1 MQPQLKTAIKEI
13 KLTLQIKGEKKEV
26 PCYVYEYTQRAQEL
40 PQFPLGGNTVTIKK
54 IVDGQRIEFEYL
66 PIFSGFDIET
76 TNVITDESK
85 AAYMYHWQLVIAS
98 DEIGYIYLGRR
109 WELFFDLYNRLVEFY
124 RLGAV
129 RKLLCWVANLG
140 FEFQFLRKRLLWD
153 EDNFF
158 AREER
163 HPLDAPTK
171 DGFDFREALSI
182 SGGSLAQLAK
192 DYTTTQKLKGD
203 LDYKIMRSWKT
214 PLTDTEKDYC
224 INDVAILAEWSS
236 FIFSK
241 YIYPDKKIP
250 LTKTG
255 LLRSEVRN
263 ELTNILGYQG
273 TKDYKQLVLN
283 AFPDCETYQYW
294 FRWLFRGGYV
304 HANITNTG
312 YVIKN
317 AIGEDET
324 SAYPAWMNFGYYPG
338 TPFVARYDLENF
350 SQYLKEKCCIITVKF
365 TNIQRRT
372 SISYESKHKCLEL
385 TDVLI
390 DNGRVATAG
399 EMKVVLTELD
409 WQIYSKL
416 YRWESA
422 EIICLWTSEKIRLP
436 KFILNVLNRHYLNKA
451 KMKKAGLSGTPEY
464 AIEKS
469 GVNAGYGLMVTRME
483 LDSVKYS
490 NNAENWQIEENNLDF
505 EAEKAKQILL
515 PQWGIWVTAH
525 ARWALFQPGFKIIDE
540 LGADYII
547 YNDTDSYKCR
557 KHPRVLEIF
566 EEYNKWIAKK
576 IQAAGLTDPAFDD
589 LGMFDLESPNITR
602 IKTLGAKRY
611 LTEENGKIK
620 ATVAGMPKSAILNFD
635 KDPFAAFDIL
645 GMELKADVSEKNT
658 IHYEDNATEWIAPDG
673 VKMTERSSAA
683 IFEIA
688 FTMKLDRFYRA
699 FIESGFD
706 ERSVLG
712 N

>member
-26 PCYVYEYTQRAQEL
+26 PCYVYEYTQRCQEL

-76 TNVITDESK
+76 TNVITDDSK

-163 HPLDAPTK
+163 HPLAAPTK

-241 YIYPDKKIP
+241 YIYTDKKIP

-263 ELTNILGYQG
+263 ELKNILGYQG
-273 TKDYKQLVLN
+273 TKDYKQLVQN

-312 YVIKN
+312 YVIEN

-338 TPFVARYDLENF
+338 TPFIARYDLENF

-385 TDVLI
+385 TDALI
-390 DNGRVATAG
+390 DNGRVAAAG

-422 EIICLWTSEKIRLP
+422 DIICLWTSEKIRLP

-469 GVNAGYGLMVTRME
+469 GVNAGYGLLVTRME
-483 LDSVKYS
+483 LSSVKYS
-490 NNAENWQIEENNLDF
+490 NNLENWELKENDLDF

-576 IQAAGLTDPAFDD
+576 IQSAGLTDPAFDD

-611 LTEENGKIK
+611 LTEEDGKIK

-658 IHYEDNATEWIAPDG
+658 IHYEDNASEWIAPDG
-673 VKMTERSSAA
+673 TKMTERSSAA

-699 FIESGFD
+699 FIESGLD

>member
-26 PCYVYEYTQRAQEL
+26 PCYVYEYTQRCQEL

-66 PIFSGFDIET
+66 PIYSGFDIET
-76 TNVITDESK
+76 TNVITDDSK

-124 RLGAV
+124 RLGTV

-163 HPLDAPTK
+163 HPLAAPTK

-263 ELTNILGYQG
+263 ELKNILGYQG
-273 TKDYKQLVLN
+273 TKDYKQLVQN

-338 TPFVARYDLENF
+338 TPFIARYDLENF

-365 TNIQRRT
+365 TNIQRKT

-385 TDVLI
+385 TDALI
-390 DNGRVATAG
+390 DNGRVAAAG

-409 WQIYSKL
+409 WQIYTKL

-469 GVNAGYGLMVTRME
+469 GVNAGYGLLVTRME
-483 LDSVKYS
+483 LSSVKYS
-490 NNAENWQIEENNLDF
+490 NNLENWEIKENDLDF

-557 KHPRVLEIF
+557 KHPKVLEIF

-611 LTEENGKIK
+611 LTEEDGKIK

-673 VKMTERSSAA
+673 VKMTERSSAT

-699 FIESGFD
+699 FIESGLD

>member
-26 PCYVYEYTQRAQEL
+26 PCYVYEYTQRCQEL

-54 IVDGQRIEFEYL
+54 IVDGQRIEFKYL
-66 PIFSGFDIET
+66 PIYSGFDIET
-76 TNVITDESK
+76 TNVITDDSK

-163 HPLDAPTK
+163 HPLAAPTK

-263 ELTNILGYQG
+263 ELKNILGYQG
-273 TKDYKQLVLN
+273 TKDYKQLVQN

-312 YVIKN
+312 YVIEN

-338 TPFVARYDLENF
+338 TPFIARYDLENF
-350 SQYLKEKCCIITVKF
+350 SRYLKEKCCIITVRF
-365 TNIQRRT
+365 TNIQRKT

-385 TDVLI
+385 TDALI
-390 DNGRVATAG
+390 DNGRVAAAG

-422 EIICLWTSEKIRLP
+422 DIICLWTSEKIRLP

-469 GVNAGYGLMVTRME
+469 GVNAGYGLLVTRME
-483 LDSVKYS
+483 LSSVKYS
-490 NNAENWQIEENNLDF
+490 NNLENWELKENDLDF
-505 EAEKAKQILL
+505 EAEKSKQILL

-566 EEYNKWIAKK
+566 EEYNRWIAKK
-576 IQAAGLTDPAFDD
+576 IQSAGLTDPAFDD

-611 LTEENGKIK
+611 LTEEDGKIK

-658 IHYEDNATEWIAPDG
+658 IHYEDNASEWIAPDG
-673 VKMTERSSAA
+673 VKMAERSSAA

-699 FIESGFD
+699 FIESGLD

>member
-26 PCYVYEYTQRAQEL
+26 PCYVYEYTQRCQEL

-66 PIFSGFDIET
+66 PIYSGFDIET

-124 RLGAV
+124 RLGTV

-163 HPLDAPTK
+163 HPLAAPTK

-263 ELTNILGYQG
+263 ELKNILGYQG

-385 TDVLI
+385 TDALI
-390 DNGRVATAG
+390 DNGRVAAAG

-409 WQIYSKL
+409 WQIYSKF

-422 EIICLWTSEKIRLP
+422 DIICLWTSEKIRLP

-611 LTEENGKIK
+611 LTEEDGKIK

-658 IHYEDNATEWIAPDG
+658 IHYEDNASEWIAPDG

-699 FIESGFD
+699 FIESGLD